1 MKRVNCLI
9 LIPILMSLTA
19 FNVHAQLNSVTGV
32 SVSEEGSVT
41 TVAIQGQTELK
52 FRHFVLEGTEPGII
66 QKIVIDI
73 EGARYNIAGKMQ
85 EYSRGPVA
93 RVRSSQFLENPP
105 MVRVVTDL
113 RVPAT
118 VRVEKSDTNV
128 LLTLS
133 NYLYEEPAPIVV
145 VEPIT
150 VGEEPLKEEDKQLI
164 RLNLKGATLGH
175 ALELFQR
182 VYGMNIL
189 VAKSVAKDDLIDVFL
204 TDEFNKESLFES
216 ILIANGYKFVKK
228 QNLYIVLGQEITI
241 DDEIQ
246 MEIFKLE
253 YINAVDILEN
263 LEAIISEVGAVQVV
277 SRSPMGNSDITVPSG
292 GGGGGA
298 AGGAA
303 GGGGGS
309 PLEGVETI
317 VGEAVGDGRS
327 DMLIVV
333 DRPGNLERI
342 RTIIR
347 TLDVPVPQVHIT
359 VKVVETQLGEDENWG
374 LNWQSIFEVVGAG
387 GKATGVSAA
396 GGGAGGAGGTEVEG
410 LGMKIGNF
418 KAGTLS
424 LAQFKVALS
433 LLEQRKDSKLLNQPS
448 ITTMDNQQAT
458 IALGTT
464 IPIEVTQIGGAAGA
478 AGGGAAGGGA
488 GGGAA
493 GGAITTVQQQ
503 NIVVALSVIPKVNED
518 KYITLWVKPVI
529 QEVTGFT
536 GKNADQPIISS
547 RTATTQVR
555 VRSGEVVL
563 IGGLIKEDNIKTV
576 TKVKFFGSL
585 PLLGKFFT
593 HNRVDKKR
601 SELVIFIA
609 PEIVHIDPTVDNVVN
624 NTLQR

>member
-1 MKRVNCLI
+1 
-9 LIPILMSLTA
+9 MSLTA
-19 FNVHAQLNSVTGV
+19 LNVLAQLNSVTGV
-32 SVSEEGSVT
+32 SVSEEESVT
-41 TVAIQGQTELK
+41 TVAIQGQTELQ

-73 EGARYNIAGKMQ
+73 EGARNNMAGKIQ

-93 RVRSSQFLENPP
+93 QVRSSQFLENPP

-133 NYLYEEPAPIVV
+133 NYLYEEPAPVV
-145 VEPIT
+145 LVEPIT
-150 VGEEPLKEEDKQLI
+150 VEEEPQKDEDKQLI
-164 RLNLKGATLGH
+164 RLNLKGATLGQ
-175 ALELFQR
+175 ALELFQK

-189 VAKSVAKDDLIDVFL
+189 VAKSVVKEDLIDVFM

-216 ILIANGYKFVKK
+216 ILTANQYKFVKK
-228 QNLYIVLGQEITI
+228 QNLYIVLGLEVTV
-241 DDEIQ
+241 DDEMQ

-253 YINAVDILEN
+253 YINATDILVN
-263 LEAIISEVGAVQVV
+263 LEAIVSEVGAVQVV
-277 SRSPMGNSDITVPSG
+277 SRSAMGNSDITVPTG

-309 PLEGVETI
+309 PLEGLETI
-317 VGEAVGDGRS
+317 VGEAIGDGRS

-333 DRPGNLERI
+333 DKPGNLERI
-342 RTIIR
+342 RRIIR

-374 LNWQSIFEVVGAG
+374 LNWQTILEAVGAG

-396 GGGAGGAGGTEVEG
+396 GG
-410 LGMKIGNF
+410 
-418 KAGTLS
+418 
-424 LAQFKVALS
+424 
-433 LLEQRKDSKLLNQPS
+433 
-448 ITTMDNQQAT
+448 
-458 IALGTT
+458 
-464 IPIEVTQIGGAAGA
+464 AAG
-478 AGGGAAGGGA
+478 
-488 GGGAA
+488 

-503 NIVVALSVIPKVNED
+503 NIAVALSVIPKVNED

-536 GKNADQPIISS
+536 GRNADQPIISS

-593 HNRVDKKR
+593 HNRVDIKR

-609 PEIVHIDPTVDNVVN
+609 PEIVHIDPIVDNVAS